1 MIRHTT
7 LVVAAV
13 VVLALS
19 AMTTGATARH
29 VGHWHHAWH
38 GAPWG
43 VIAPALTGL
52 AAAPFIWGPPAYAYA
67 YGYGCYVRH
76 ERILTPW
83 GWRWRRVEECY

>member
-19 AMTTGATARH
+19 AMTTGASARH

-38 GAPWG
+38 GG
-43 VIAPALTGL
+43 VIAPALIGL

-83 GWRWRRVEECY
+83 GWRWRPVEECY